1 MTMPISRGHIG
12 IVFGYRKR
20 VTRGRTT
27 FRQWKDTSIMR
38 LKFFNGFVILFILER
53 ALAIKSSSFFE
64 NQLQHDIE
72 TLHQGDQ
79 ILQKRGTN
87 IFELNIYKSKLLM
100 FTMF

>member
-1 MTMPISRGHIG
+1 
-12 IVFGYRKR
+12 
-20 VTRGRTT
+20 
-27 FRQWKDTSIMR
+27 MR
-38 LKFFNGFVILFILER
+38 LKFCNGFVILFILER

-72 TLHQGDQ
+72 TLHQDDQ

-100 FTMF
+100 FTVF